1 MGLDGNV
8 GVKGLPT
15 LNAAVSA
22 ITLLQHLDW
31 AVFARGEVRKG
42 RWGLLGDGFYAEL
55 SGSGDLSGVLYKS
68 ANLEVQQGL
77 APVALAYRIIDD
89 RRGFLDFY
97 AGTRYNY
104 LGVQISTTVD
114 SNGVSAFSDQIVGR
128 LTARIDAKVNQIV
141 IARRNSRVGR

>member
-1 MGLDGNV
+1 
-8 GVKGLPT
+8 
-15 LNAAVSA
+15 
-22 ITLLQHLDW
+22 
-31 AVFARGEVRKG
+31 
-42 RWGLLGDGFYAEL
+42 
-55 SGSGDLSGVLYKS
+55 
-68 ANLEVQQGL
+68 
-77 APVALAYRIIDD
+77 VALAYRIIDD

-114 SNGVSAFSDQIVGR
+114 SDGVSAFSDQIVGR